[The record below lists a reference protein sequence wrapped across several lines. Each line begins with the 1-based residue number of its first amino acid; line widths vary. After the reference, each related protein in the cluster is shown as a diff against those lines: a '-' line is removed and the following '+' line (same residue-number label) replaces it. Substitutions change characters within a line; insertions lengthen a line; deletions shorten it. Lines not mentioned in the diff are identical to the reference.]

1 MAETFA
7 EIGRVEAIRRLFE
20 GSGFAAF
27 EEPLAVSGEGNG
39 SAVAA
44 SRMLLEGTDFSLVYF
59 PLKHFMQ
66 PWRIRAP
73 WR

>member
-27 EEPLAVSGEGNG
+27 EEPLAVD
-39 SAVAA
+39 AA
-44 SRMLLEGTDFSLVYF
+44 
-59 PLKHFMQ
+59 
-66 PWRIRAP
+66 
-73 WR
+73 